1 MDDGFKKPEELVPKE
16 QDDRDVERAV
26 KADEKNQ
33 GVVASTPA
41 LPENLPFSKAR
52 CIAIVATVACA
63 PFLSVRNS
71 AAKFSQFEANHCR
84 HSTCRQRSLRSR
96 Q

>member
-1 MDDGFKKPEELVPKE
+1 MDDGFKKPEEIVAKK

-26 KADEKNQ
+26 VADEKKQ
-33 GVVASTPA
+33 EVVSATPA
-41 LPENLPFSKAR
+41 VPENLPFSKPR

-71 AAKFSQFEANHCR
+71 LA
-84 HSTCRQRSLRSR
+84 
-96 Q
+96 